1 MKVYHGTTMIVDAPL
16 VGIGRRNL
24 DFGLGFYVTD
34 IEEQAISWATRPIN
48 GAKPNIL
55 NKYEFEIEDVLS
67 AGYRYKKFDA
77 YDSEW
82 LDFVVE
88 NRRGGMAW
96 KDYDIIEGGIAN
108 DRVFNTIELY
118 DAGLITKEEALT
130 RLKYEKT
137 NNQICIITQQIVDDY
152 LHFVEAIDLR
162 QEDDPG

>member
-34 IEEQAISWATRPIN
+34 IEEQAISWATRPVN
-48 GAKPNIL
+48 GGKPNIL
-55 NKYEFEIEDVLS
+55 NKYELDKDGALS
-67 AGYRYKKFDA
+67 AGYRYKIFES

-88 NRRGGMAW
+88 NRRGGIAW

-130 RLKYEKT
+130 RLKYEKP
-137 NNQICIITQQIVDDY
+137 NNQICIIAQQIVDDY
-152 LHFVEAIDLR
+152 LKFVEAVDLR
-162 QEDDPG
+162 KEDGHG

>member
-34 IEEQAISWATRPIN
+34 IEEQAISWATRPVN
-48 GAKPNIL
+48 GSKPNIL
-55 NKYEFEIEDVLS
+55 NKYEFDKDGVLS
-67 AGYRYKKFDA
+67 AGYRYKIFES

-88 NRRGGMAW
+88 NRRGGIAW
-96 KDYDIIEGGIAN
+96 RDYDIIEGGIAN

-130 RLKYEKT
+130 RLKYEKP
-137 NNQICIITQQIVDDY
+137 NNQICIIAQQIVDDY
-152 LHFVEAIDLR
+152 LNFVEAVDLR
-162 QEDDPG
+162 KEDDHG

>member
-48 GAKPNIL
+48 GGKPNIL
-55 NKYEFEIEDVLS
+55 NRYECEIEVVLS
-67 AGYRYKKFDA
+67 AGYRYKKFNA

-118 DAGLITKEEALT
+118 EAGLITKEEALT
-130 RLKYEKT
+130 RLKYEKP

-162 QEDDPG
+162 KEDGHG

>member
-16 VGIGRRNL
+16 TGIGRRNL

-34 IEEQAISWATRPIN
+34 IEEQAISWATRPVN
-48 GAKPNIL
+48 GGKPNIL
-55 NKYEFEIEDVLS
+55 NKYELDIEALLS
-67 AGYRYKKFDA
+67 SDYRYKKFDA

-88 NRRGGMAW
+88 NRRGGIAW

-118 DAGLITKEEALT
+118 DAGLISKDEALE
-130 RLKYEKT
+130 RLKYEKP
-137 NNQICIITQQIVDDY
+137 NNQICIIAQQIADEY
-152 LHFVEAIDLR
+152 LHFVEAVDLR
-162 QEDDPG
+162 KEDENG